1 MGPNNFQEQFG
12 SLTEFMDSQITAPM
26 LFKLLLKLR
35 LFGKSLLSVTI
46 ILDKYGPL
54 LSVVYLYKFLA

>member
-1 MGPNNFQEQFG
+1 MGPNNFQKQSG
-12 SLTEFMDSQITAPM
+12 SLTEFMDSQIIATM
-26 LFKLLLKLR
+26 LFKLLLKHR

-46 ILDKYGPL
+46 ILDKRGPL